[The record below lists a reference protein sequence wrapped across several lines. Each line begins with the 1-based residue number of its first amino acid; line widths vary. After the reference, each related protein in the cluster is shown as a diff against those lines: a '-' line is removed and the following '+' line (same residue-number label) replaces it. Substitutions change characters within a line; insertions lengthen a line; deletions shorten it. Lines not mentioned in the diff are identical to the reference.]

1 MSSANARQEGEPHA
15 PQSMPR
21 SDSVMRRICSIFSIA
36 TETSLSSR
44 SAELAG
50 IGSETGT
57 VAPGKCA
64 DLIVTAAN
72 PLEDLRALRH
82 VGMVMARGQLT
93 GHPRFKRRPE
103 VEAQLDRF
111 LTDESG
117 AAAR

>member
-1 MSSANARQEGEPHA
+1 MQCFLKQQRKSQLPPATLRNAQ
-15 PQSMPR
+15 
-21 SDSVMRRICSIFSIA
+21 
-36 TETSLSSR
+36 
-44 SAELAG
+44 LAG
-50 IGSETGT
+50 IGEVTGSI
-57 VAPGKCA
+57 APGKSA
-64 DLIVTAAN
+64 DFIVTREN

>member
-1 MSSANARQEGEPHA
+1 M
-15 PQSMPR
+15 
-21 SDSVMRRICSIFSIA
+21 
-36 TETSLSSR
+36 
-44 SAELAG
+44 
-50 IGSETGT
+50 
-57 VAPGKCA
+57 
-64 DLIVTAAN
+64 
-72 PLEDLRALRH
+72 RH

>member
-1 MSSANARQEGEPHA
+1 MISGVSCFISTNIPASPT
-15 PQSMPR
+15 P
-21 SDSVMRRICSIFSIA
+21 
-36 TETSLSSR
+36 SLSTCLYTATSR
-44 SAELAG
+44 SAELDG

-64 DLIVTAAN
+64 DPIVTAAN

-82 VGMVMARGQLT
+82 VGMLMARGQLT

>member
-1 MSSANARQEGEPHA
+1 MILATTP
-15 PQSMPR
+15 SM
-21 SDSVMRRICSIFSIA
+21 
-36 TETSLSSR
+36 LH
-44 SAELAG
+44 
-50 IGSETGT
+50 T
-57 VAPGKCA
+57 VAPGKSA
-64 DLIVTAAN
+64 DFIVTREN

>member
-1 MSSANARQEGEPHA
+1 M
-15 PQSMPR
+15 
-21 SDSVMRRICSIFSIA
+21 
-36 TETSLSSR
+36 
-44 SAELAG
+44 
-50 IGSETGT
+50 
-57 VAPGKCA
+57 
-64 DLIVTAAN
+64 TAAN

-82 VGMVMARGQLT
+82 VEMVMARGQLT

>member
-1 MSSANARQEGEPHA
+1 MSHQTVIVLDFGGQYNQLIARRVRECGVYCEVKP
-15 PQSMPR
+15 
-21 SDSVMRRICSIFSIA
+21 F
-36 TETSLSSR
+36 TT
-44 SAELAG
+44 
-50 IGSETGT
+50 
-57 VAPGKCA
+57 
-64 DLIVTAAN
+64 

-82 VGMVMARGQLT
+82 VEMVMARGQLT